1 MDLTNK
7 GYAQNAPSQKKKLVY
22 FFLQR
27 DDLTSGHGGV
37 PPHPQRKK
45 KQKLHILTVF
55 YLSNYQLTKQQFSP
69 EKIFPFYLDTS
80 LLNHHLQV
88 SSFWTKC
95 QLCCLVLVPRQLYPN
110 LGNRWE
116 TAASKMA
123 MHPLG
128 DVWVETIP
136 IKEHM
141 E

>member
-1 MDLTNK
+1 MHKMHHLKRKNLFIFFCK
-7 GYAQNAPSQKKKLVY
+7 GMIL
-22 FFLQR
+22 LQAM
-27 DDLTSGHGGV
+27 V
-37 PPHPQRKK
+37 VCHPTPKGKK